1 MHSSFVER
9 IVETSDDI
17 KFTIMDLFIH
27 GRQERLTGF
36 DRKMRDWKFWEIF
49 GATVISRTFLGIL
62 GITSSSFNTFSV
74 IPENSRELTEV
85 CEHQINQLVQKKWFS
100 RFSGKSQE

>member
-36 DRKMRDWKFWEIF
+36 DRKMRDCKMRLRQKNGNFGKFWEI
-49 GATVISRTFLGIL
+49 
-62 GITSSSFNTFSV
+62 
-74 IPENSRELTEV
+74 
-85 CEHQINQLVQKKWFS
+85 LV
-100 RFSGKSQE
+100 RP

>member
-9 IVETSDDI
+9 IVETSNDI

-36 DRKMRDWKFWEIF
+36 DRKRRDCKMRL
-49 GATVISRTFLGIL
+49 R
-62 GITSSSFNTFSV
+62 
-74 IPENSRELTEV
+74 
-85 CEHQINQLVQKKWFS
+85 
-100 RFSGKSQE
+100 